1 MSRTRYE
8 NLGIN
13 EIKQFIPNRYPFL
26 LIDKAVEIIP
36 GVMAK
41 GYKNVTVNEGYF
53 QGHFPDSPLMPGMV
67 QMEALFQMLSLTV
80 LTMDGNRGKSVR
92 GRGADNIR
100 LKDRVLPGSRL
111 EIEAE
116 LIEWNG
122 IEGVGKA
129 NGTVNGKEA
138 CSAEF
143 IFVISD

>member
-41 GYKNVTVNEGYF
+41 RYKNVTVNEGYF

-116 LIEWNG
+116 LIEWN
-122 IEGVGKA
+122 K
-129 NGTVNGKEA
+129 
-138 CSAEF
+138 SL
-143 IFVISD
+143 